1 MGLMLPERLGNPEAD
16 FYGQLIAKHL
26 DIKTMKVNIRPI
38 LSRQIRD

>member
-1 MGLMLPERLGNPEAD
+1 MLPERLGNPEAD